1 MIDIEKGRKALVRC
15 WRRSGHA
22 NECAGNRSRPKYF
35 FQNKKQYKAAKG
47 HFIRLVFARLKMN
60 KEEMKALGAVRS
72 VRSHKTP
79 ILSRDTVFL
88 AAAMHLQCFYGQL
101 QQTWIDERPACVFLK
116 NVCCHFAIEDD
127 D

>member
-1 MIDIEKGRKALVRC
+1 MIDIEKGRKAMVRC

-22 NECAGNRSRPKYF
+22 NECAGNRSRPKYSSF
-35 FQNKKQYKAAKG
+35 KIKSIEGCKRSLAKG

-101 QQTWIDERPACVFLK
+101 Q
-116 NVCCHFAIEDD
+116 
-127 D
+127 